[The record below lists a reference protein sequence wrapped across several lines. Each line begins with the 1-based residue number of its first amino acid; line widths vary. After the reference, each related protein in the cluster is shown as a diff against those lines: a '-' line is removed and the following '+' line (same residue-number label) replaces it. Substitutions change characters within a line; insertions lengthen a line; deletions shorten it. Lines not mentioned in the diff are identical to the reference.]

1 MINKIGVKE
10 TNMNTAKKLLVLL
23 YITFTLS
30 MILVWGQSCISKE
43 ESTVSSDMVVEMIKP
58 IDELEPGYRSEN
70 GWTYVELSTYVRKF
84 AHVIEYAAVSF
95 QLMCIFL
102 LKGKRKL
109 TWYINCAFIVMLIA
123 LIDETIQIFSNRGS
137 EIGDIWIDMAGC
149 ALGIGVAFIIGTIVI
164 KKQAKKNKLA

>member
-1 MINKIGVKE
+1 MDKV
-10 TNMNTAKKLLVLL
+10 KKLLVVL

-30 MILVWGQSCISKE
+30 MIFVWGQSCINKE
-43 ESTVSSDMVVEMIKP
+43 ESRVSSDAVVEMIKP

-70 GWTYVELSTYVRKF
+70 GWTYDELSTYVRKF

-102 LKGKRKL
+102 LKGRRKL
-109 TWYINCAFIVMLIA
+109 VWYINCAFIIMLIA

-137 EIGDIWIDMAGC
+137 EIGDIWIDLAGS
-149 ALGIGVAFIIGTIVI
+149 ALGIGVAFIIGTIVM
-164 KKQAKKNKLA
+164 KKQARKAKLVSE